1 MEIFVEAMEAGCKN
15 HGMNGCRNDGFFG
28 RFQQLGNS
36 GDEFFVVAKYRVAS
50 SHVCDCVF
58 ARNGFRRM
66 VGKRVA
72 GNPPV
77 DFFQKILVEWMLR
90 VLHHVLEGFEVV
102 KHFESLEEC
111 LSGRNHPQTFLLQ
124 FPGIIYGE

>member
-1 MEIFVEAMEAGCKN
+1 MKIFVEAMEAGGKN

-28 RFQQLGNS
+28 RFQQFGNS
-36 GDEFFVVAKYRVAS
+36 GDEFFVVAKYRIACC
-50 SHVCDCVF
+50 HVCGGVF
-58 ARNGFRRM
+58 ARNGFWRT
-66 VGKRVA
+66 VGKCMA

-77 DFFQKILVEWMLR
+77 DSFQKILVEWMLR
-90 VLHHVLEGFEVV
+90 VLHHVLKGFEVV
-102 KHFESLEEC
+102 KHFESLEKS